1 MRLKTLLLLATT
13 AVALAATTAVA
24 LGARGPA
31 QDGTLSVRDGRATIT
46 LRMKGGVIGRFAR
59 GKLTV
64 TDSLMNGGTVVVRG
78 AEREVNISEK
88 TTVYWGSN
96 IRFRIMDDSR
106 FVVKIHASKIN
117 VSAVGRGDGNLDGW
131 GDPEGGVFFDG
142 TFSLNDDAYR
152 SIPDERVHF
161 DLASSPSAG

>member
-13 AVALAATTAVA
+13 AVALLATTAVA

-64 TDSLMNGGTVVVRG
+64 TDSLTDGGTVVVRG
-78 AEREVNISEK
+78 ADREVSISEK
-88 TTVYWGSN
+88 TTVYSGSN
-96 IRFRIMDDSR
+96 IRFRIMDDR
-106 FVVKIHASKIN
+106 EV
-117 VSAVGRGDGNLDGW
+117 RRE
-131 GDPEGGVFFDG
+131 DPCLEDQR
-142 TFSLNDDAYR
+142 LR
-152 SIPDERVHF
+152 CRPR
-161 DLASSPSAG
+161 